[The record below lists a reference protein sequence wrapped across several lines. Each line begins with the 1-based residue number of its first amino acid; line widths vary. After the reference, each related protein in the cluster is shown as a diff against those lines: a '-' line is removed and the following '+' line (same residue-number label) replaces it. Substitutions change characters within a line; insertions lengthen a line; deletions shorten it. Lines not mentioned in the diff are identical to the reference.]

1 MVFKNKKHLQRLQQ
15 MYLKPIRQQEILS
28 TLDTL
33 SLFGRMDEVLQFQR
47 NFLELLQ
54 ITVDQYLPTLEGGQI
69 FSQREYRQVLLALS
83 KLFLFHT
90 PQFRLY
96 SVFCSAHSKA
106 QKLLFAKESPNT
118 ELLDFVKRISN
129 GTFKQDC
136 TISRCSPFISN

>member
-1 MVFKNKKHLQRLQQ
+1 

-28 TLDTL
+28 TLDAL

-47 NFLELLQ
+47 NFLESLQ
-54 ITVDQYLPTLEGGQI
+54 IAVDQYLPSLDGGRI
-69 FSQREYRQVLLALS
+69 VSQKDYQKALLALS
-83 KLFLFHT
+83 KLFLYHT

-129 GTFKQDC
+129 GTLLNIFCLLVVKN
-136 TISRCSPFISN
+136 TNF